1 METVFERAFAL
12 HQKGR
17 LAEAEPL
24 YLQVLQGTPGDFAA
38 QLLLGVLRGQQGRN
52 QQALELLAAALAI
65 DPYSDLALLNQ
76 GNVLAAMGRTKE
88 ALASYDRALVAHPG
102 HADLRNARGLLLV
115 SLRRFEAALT
125 DLDAALAIRPDFAQA
140 WNNRGNALQGLKQ
153 FAEALDCYDRALAL
167 HPSFPQGHNN
177 RANALRRLGRFPE
190 ALAATDHA
198 LALEPGNA
206 QSLND
211 RGNVLQDMNR
221 LDEAIASYD
230 GALALRSDYPDALN
244 NRGTAWA
251 GLMRFDAALA
261 DFESAI
267 AHQPEAAQAY
277 WSKGVALM
285 RLGDLAQG
293 LRLYEWRKK
302 LPAPIEARNYR
313 QPHWTGAEDLTA
325 KTLFLYIEQGLG
337 DTIHFYRYALLAR
350 ARGARVILSV
360 QDPIVRLL
368 QDADADIEILGA
380 AEVPQNFDYHAPLMS
395 LALAFA
401 TTLAAIPAP
410 IPYLRADP
418 RRVKDWAARIGRN
431 GASARAGATKKYEF
445 KIGICW
451 QGAASIAG
459 RSFPLVA
466 LAPISQIENVRL
478 ISLQKDGAAE
488 IAAAGLRVEDL
499 GDDFDTGRNGFLDSA
514 AVMESLDLVIT
525 ADTALAHLAGA
536 LGRPAWVALRYV
548 PDWRWF
554 LGRSDSP
561 WYPQLRLFRQPAPGD
576 WTAIVAEMEAQLRAV
591 HLS

>member
-1 METVFERAFAL
+1 MPDICAMETAFERAFAL
-12 HQKGR
+12 HQSGR

-24 YLQVLQGTPGDFAA
+24 YLEVLQGAPGDFAA

-52 QQALELLAAALAI
+52 GEALELLGAALAI
-65 DPYSDLALLNQ
+65 DPGSDLALLNK
-76 GNVLAAMGRTKE
+76 GNVLAAMGRGAE
-88 ALASYDRALVAHPG
+88 ALASYDRALATHPG

-115 SLRRFEAALT
+115 SLRRFEAALA

-167 HPSFPQGHNN
+167 HPNFPQGHNN

-190 ALAATDHA
+190 ALAATDHV

-221 LDEAIASYD
+221 LDEAIACYD

-267 AHQPEAAQAY
+267 ALQPEAAQAY

-337 DTIHFYRYALLAR
+337 DTIHFYRYALMAR

-401 TTLAAIPAP
+401 TTLDTIPAP
-410 IPYLRADP
+410 VPYLRAEP
-418 RRVKDWAARIGRN
+418 GRVKDWAARIGAD
-431 GASARAGATKKYEF
+431 GF

-451 QGAASIAG
+451 EGAPSIAG
-459 RSFPLVA
+459 RSFPLAA

-499 GDDFDTGRNGFLDSA
+499 GDDFDMGRDGFLDSA

-576 WTAIVAEMEAQLRAV
+576 WTAVVAEMEAQLRAV